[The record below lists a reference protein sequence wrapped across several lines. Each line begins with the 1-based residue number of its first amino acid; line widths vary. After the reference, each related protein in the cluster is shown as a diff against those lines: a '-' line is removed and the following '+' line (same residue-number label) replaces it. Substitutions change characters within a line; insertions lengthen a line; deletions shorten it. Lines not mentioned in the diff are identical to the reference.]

1 MGPPCLPDPLPTYPC
16 CFGVESSAAGKGKVK
31 KSGGLKSSGVRGDAA
46 LWSTGPVTDETPSR
60 TKPTPQTYKAHSRSS
75 VCASAGDTAPQVPRG
90 AKCRAL
96 RGGHKPSSNRSA
108 PLTFFTFESEGIC
121 RFAGISSTAS
131 AAFVTS
137 LTRMRKS
144 EGRPPRCGGA
154 ARGGGLPP
162 PWRHRGRRQPSVRG
176 SSCAGEDA
184 RLPAHPPLGARQEA
198 AGGPAPFRR

>member
-1 MGPPCLPDPLPTYPC
+1 M
-16 CFGVESSAAGKGKVK
+16 
-31 KSGGLKSSGVRGDAA
+31 RGDAA

-144 EGRPPRCGGA
+144 EGRPPPPVR
-154 ARGGGLPP
+154 RGGPRRRTPAAVETPGPQTAVRQGKQLCRRRRPLARPP
-162 PWRHRGRRQPSVRG
+162 TPRG
-176 SSCAGEDA
+176 
-184 RLPAHPPLGARQEA
+184 A
-198 AGGPAPFRR
+198 AGGGRWPRPFQTLTAAPAPPGNPTPHAGGRGGQTLGTHACAGKGSAPT